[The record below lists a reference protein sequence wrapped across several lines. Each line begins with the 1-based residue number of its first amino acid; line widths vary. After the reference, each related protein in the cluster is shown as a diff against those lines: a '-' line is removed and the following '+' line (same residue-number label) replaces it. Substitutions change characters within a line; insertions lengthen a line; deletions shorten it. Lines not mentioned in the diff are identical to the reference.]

1 MKETQKRMA
10 APAERSIDVMR
21 LLRAVLKRIWIIL
34 LISVVA
40 AVVAFGY
47 TKLFVTPT
55 YRSSFTAYVNNRT
68 TGTEG
73 QSNMTSSD
81 ISASRNLTYLYQEII
96 LSRSVLMDAAAACDL
111 QVSYGTLSKNVN
123 TSVSANAAI
132 ISVYVTAESPD
143 EAVQLASAIASVA
156 PDHVARVVDGS
167 SMRIVDYP
175 VKPGA
180 PYAPNSFRNSGL
192 AFIIALLATCCCVI
206 LFDVVADKVD
216 SAAEM
221 EDRYDIAVIG
231 VIPDMQQA
239 EKYQYGSTDTARR
252 KSS

>member
-1 MKETQKRMA
+1 MKESQKRMA
-10 APAERSIDVMR
+10 ASTERSIDIMR
-21 LLRAVLKRIWIIL
+21 LLRVVLKRIWIIL
-34 LISVVA
+34 LICVLC

-68 TGTEG
+68 TGTES
-73 QSNMTSSD
+73 QSNMTTSD

-96 LSRSVLMDAAAACDL
+96 LSRSVLMDAAAACEL
-111 QVSYGTLSKNVN
+111 QVSYGALSKNVT

-132 ISVYVTAESPD
+132 ISVYVSAESPE
-143 EAVQLASAIASVA
+143 EAVQLATAIASVA

-180 PYAPNSFRNSGL
+180 PYAPNSFRNGCI
-192 AFIIALLATCCCVI
+192 AFFAALLAACCGVV
-206 LFDVVADKVD
+206 LFDVIVDKVD

-221 EDRYDIAVIG
+221 EERYDIAVIG
-231 VIPDMQQA
+231 IIPDMQQA
-239 EKYQYGSTDTARR
+239 EKYQYASTDTARR
-252 KSS
+252 K